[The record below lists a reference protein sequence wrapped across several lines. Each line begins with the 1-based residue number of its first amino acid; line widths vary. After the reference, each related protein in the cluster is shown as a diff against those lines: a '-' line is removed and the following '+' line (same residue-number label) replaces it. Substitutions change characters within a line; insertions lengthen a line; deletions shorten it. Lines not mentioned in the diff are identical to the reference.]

1 MGCFQGAFKGKQ
13 TDFINHSVYGHTQ
26 LLVMYR
32 QSRFI
37 NREMNSKLYWS
48 IMSKNWYIST

>member
-37 NREMNSKLYWS
+37 NREMKSKLYWS